1 MAKYLA
7 PRQKDWSI
15 ATQKRISMV
24 ATMLGSVKSMKMLGI
39 ASIIGSRIQSLR
51 IAEIETSKKLR
62 WIMVA
67 YGASGESL
75 KVAIIDTC

>member
-1 MAKYLA
+1 
-7 PRQKDWSI
+7 
-15 ATQKRISMV
+15 MV